1 MITIYDIAEECGV
14 SPATVSRVINMSP
27 VVSSATRNK
36 VMLAI
41 EKLGYS
47 IPEKPANAGR
57 IILYI
62 SNVSDPNINNA
73 GYAAISDAGYQML
86 FFYCGESKNTGND
99 LLQFLDSGI
108 AGSIA
113 AVVLLNAGL
122 YVNSEIESRLSRY
135 PVLQLMTR
143 NTDLRRSVS
152 AIIDY
157 HHAYYKATEHLL
169 DLGCENICIF
179 SSSHASEDTSGID
192 AGSYANGYRSA
203 LFERGKI
210 PETDKIKECDF
221 TTNGCYE
228 AALAYLRSHTQRPDA
243 FICPVD
249 SMAVGCIRAVH
260 DLGLSC
266 PEDIKVMS
274 MMSDYYSSFTIPSI
288 STLHIPYEAM
298 FRDGIRSVVQML
310 SDTSINSQ
318 VLLFD
323 YTLDY
328 KESTEGRKR

>member
-27 VVSSATRNK
+27 VVSAATRNK

-47 IPEKPANAGR
+47 IPEKTANAGR

-86 FFYCGESKNTGND
+86 FFYCGESKNTGKD
-99 LLQFLDSGI
+99 LLQFLNSGI

-122 YVNSEIESRLSRY
+122 YMNSEIESRLSKY
-135 PVLQLMTR
+135 PVLQLMSR
-143 NTDLRRSVS
+143 DMDLHRSVS

-169 DLGCENICIF
+169 DLGCKNICMF
-179 SSSHASEDTSGID
+179 SPSSQALESDSKRNTM
-192 AGSYANGYRSA
+192 SYANGYRSA
-203 LFERGKI
+203 LFEKGMI
-210 PETDKIKECDF
+210 PEPGMIAESDF
-221 TTNGCYE
+221 TTEGCYE
-228 AALAYLRSHTQRPDA
+228 AAMSYLCSHAEHPDA

-249 SMAVGCIRAVH
+249 SMAIGCIRAVH
-260 DLGLSC
+260 DRGLSC
-266 PEDIKVMS
+266 PDDIKVMS
-274 MMSDYYSSFTIPSI
+274 MMADYYSSFAIPSI
-288 STLHIPYEAM
+288 STLHIPYETM
-298 FRDGIRSVVQML
+298 FRDGIRCITQMI
-310 SDTSINSQ
+310 SDSSIPSQ

-323 YTLDY
+323 YSLDY
-328 KESTEGRKR
+328 KESTEGT